1 MKVRSGFVSNSSSSS
16 FIVPVMTEVDS
27 HCYSSLKS
35 FFTEI
40 RKKKYYSITL
50 PVSGG
55 QHSFDWEEEVY
66 SNFEDKLNYLFLQIM
81 SLTDNPQLLEE
92 LKSKLEEAL
101 KSICAKVYGLSDLRF
116 TFDMEIDY
124 NAIKWDSIYDFNDVY
139 MIDHQSTWNESAD
152 TVEMFF
158 KSNPPKADLIETFLL
173 GDSYIQGGNDNDY
186 MSDSYFH
193 SKSVLNTYIKGLS
206 ESNASP
212 EEKG

>member
-16 FIVPVMTEVDS
+16 FIVPVMTKVDS

-40 RKKKYYSITL
+40 RKKYYSITL

-81 SLTDNPQLLEE
+81 GLTDNPQLLEE

-139 MIDHQSTWNESAD
+139 MIDHQSTWNENAD

-193 SKSVLNTYIKGLS
+193 SKSILNTYIKGSS
-206 ESNASP
+206 ESNSSP

>member
-16 FIVPVMTEVDS
+16 FIVPVMTKADS
-27 HCYSSLKS
+27 HCYNSLKS

-40 RKKKYYSITL
+40 RKKYYSISL

-66 SNFEDKLNYLFLQIM
+66 STFEDKLNYLFLQIM
-81 SLTDNPQLLEE
+81 SLTDNPQLMEE

-116 TFDMEIDY
+116 TLDMKIDY

-139 MIDHQSTWNESAD
+139 TIDHQSTWNESSD

-193 SKSVLNTYIKGLS
+193 SKSILNTYIKGLF
-206 ESNASP
+206 ESNSST
-212 EEKG
+212 EEKN